1 MATLVARRPPHG
13 DVTKIP
19 TPPLQAAGL
28 FINFFFPA
36 LAFVIVCLRA
46 YARIRIKQWGVDDYF
61 MIAAML
67 FSLLM
72 CGPFYIHI
80 KLNYYGW
87 LAADVPADYDPSPG
101 RWWFYLAQIFY
112 NPVLALVK
120 ASVLV
125 FLLRLGGQKPRVRY
139 AIYALFTFNA
149 LQAIA
154 IFLVATLQCLPIA
167 ANWDPAVMATA
178 TCVDNSFHVTISSLT
193 ILTDILVLALPF
205 WIFLGLNMPVASKVG
220 VIGVFLLGISVPI
233 VAIVRLVELIKL
245 FYYPNP
251 TADPF
256 HSIGI
261 TLSAVEV
268 NVAIISASI
277 PALYPI
283 LRVWMPGIFGSSTA
297 KYSYGYNRYGGSM
310 PGGGHSGVP
319 RQGGM
324 GTGAGSSSNVGG
336 GSFYRGESRGGGMGV
351 GMGIGM
357 KNMRGVPRHVS
368 DCRSQSPSGS
378 EEDMIAYHGILKST
392 DVRVKFDGGD
402 EDCQS
407 MSRLS
412 GISGDGEGGVK
423 GAPKTVL

>member
-19 TPPLQAAGL
+19 TPPMQAAGL

-36 LAFVIVCLRA
+36 LAFVVVCLRV

-61 MIAAML
+61 MLAAML

-72 CGPFYIHI
+72 CGPFYLHI

-87 LAADVPADYDPSPG
+87 RAVDVPADYDPSPG

-154 IFLVATLQCLPIA
+154 IFLVATLQCLPIS

-178 TCVDNSFHVTISSLT
+178 T
-193 ILTDILVLALPF
+193 
-205 WIFLGLNMPVASKVG
+205 
-220 VIGVFLLGISVPI
+220 VPI
-233 VAIVRLVELIKL
+233 VAVIRLAELIRL
-245 FYYPNP
+245 FYHSDPNG
-251 TADPF
+251 DPF
-256 HSIGI
+256 HSITI

-297 KYSYGYNRYGGSM
+297 KYSYRYGASI
-310 PGGGHSGVP
+310 PGHSGVP
-319 RQGGM
+319 RQG
-324 GTGAGSSSNVGG
+324 TGAGSSSNIGG
-336 GSFYRGESRGGGMGV
+336 GSFYRGESRGGV
-351 GMGIGM
+351 GIGM
-357 KNMRGVPRHVS
+357 RNMRGGPQHVS

-378 EEDMIAYHGILKST
+378 EEDIIAYHGILKST
-392 DVRVKFDGGD
+392 DVRVKFDGD

-412 GISGDGEGGVK
+412 GISGDAEEVK
-423 GAPKTVL
+423 GAPKMVL

>member
-19 TPPLQAAGL
+19 TPPMQAAGL

-36 LAFVIVCLRA
+36 LAFVVVCLRV

-61 MIAAML
+61 MLAAML

-72 CGPFYIHI
+72 CGPFYLHI

-87 LAADVPADYDPSPG
+87 RAVDVPADYDPSPG

-154 IFLVATLQCLPIA
+154 IFLVATLQCLPIS

-233 VAIVRLVELIKL
+233 VAVIRLAELIRL
-245 FYYPNP
+245 FYHSDPNG
-251 TADPF
+251 DPF
-256 HSIGI
+256 HSITI

-297 KYSYGYNRYGGSM
+297 KYSYRYGASI
-310 PGGGHSGVP
+310 PGHSGVP
-319 RQGGM
+319 RQG
-324 GTGAGSSSNVGG
+324 TGAGSSSNIGG
-336 GSFYRGESRGGGMGV
+336 GSFYRGESRGGV
-351 GMGIGM
+351 GIGM
-357 KNMRGVPRHVS
+357 RNMRGGPQHVS

-378 EEDMIAYHGILKST
+378 EEDIIAYHGILKST
-392 DVRVKFDGGD
+392 DVRVKFDGD

-412 GISGDGEGGVK
+412 GISGDAEEVK
-423 GAPKTVL
+423 GAPKMVL